1 VKTDLRVR
9 VVYRDGLLAQVAEG
23 YTPIMKG
30 QTAIDIEDALQKLKQ
45 NNRLSKQ
52 KRRYDDEEPS
62 RIGIPRLILA
72 LSGHARPQ
80 VRFQTGGE
88 QLRITT
94 NQDIAGY
101 PALKVRNFIK
111 SYRSGGSFHQA
122 AEAALDLRPEAAA
135 TLLLKLVELG
145 LIEEVEK
152 RIDGELIFQATNYGR
167 ALANASAAKPI
178 YRKTGDRI
186 LEQFLK
192 RVHTVNATSKYL
204 YRLEAVVLFGSMLS
218 DVERLGDVDDA
229 IDLQPKVTEE
239 TSFQEW
245 CMARRRVAEAE
256 RRSFR
261 TTFEWATWPKLEILL
276 LLKALSRSLSLHEL
290 QQLTRMANVSYYV
303 LLGDPGRI
311 GRLISGGPRVISRH
325 SPMRC

>member
-1 VKTDLRVR
+1 
-9 VVYRDGLLAQVAEG
+9 
-23 YTPIMKG
+23 
-30 QTAIDIEDALQKLKQ
+30 
-45 NNRLSKQ
+45 
-52 KRRYDDEEPS
+52 
-62 RIGIPRLILA
+62 LILVFRGTPD
-72 LSGHARPQ
+72 LTCD
-80 VRFQTGGE
+80 VQTGGE

-101 PALKVRNFIK
+101 PGRKVRNFIK
-111 SYRSGGSFHQA
+111 SYRSGGFFRQA
-122 AEAALDLRPEAAA
+122 AAAALDLSPGAAA
-135 TLLLKLVELG
+135 TLLLKLVDLG
-145 LIEEVEK
+145 LIEEVER

-178 YRKTGDRI
+178 YRKTGDRV
-186 LEQFLK
+186 LEQFLE

-204 YRLEAVVLFGSMLS
+204 YCVEAVVLFGSMLS
-218 DVERLGDVDDA
+218 DVERLGDVDVA

-256 RRSFR
+256 GRSFR

-276 LLKALSRSLSLHEL
+276 LLKARSRSLSLHEL
-290 QQLTRMANVSYYV
+290 QQLTGMTNVSYDV

-311 GRLISGGPRVISRH
+311 GRLISGGRRVISRH